1 MYHSSVCFFSRYTR
15 LDITDNIDASCD
27 ECADDDDD
35 RGGNVQIEKLGIVK
49 NGADSADSGDDS
61 EPDNPDAPDAAY
73 EQLEA
78 RILQGAAQ
86 NPDAAQEDDD
96 VDPAPP
102 VLHD

>member
-1 MYHSSVCFFSRYTR
+1 MLHATNVPTMTMTVVAMFKSKSSGSSKTV
-15 LDITDNIDASCD
+15 
-27 ECADDDDD
+27 
-35 RGGNVQIEKLGIVK
+35 V
-49 NGADSADSGDDS
+49 GADSADSGDDS

-102 VLHD
+102 VLPD